1 MTEKRRLRSRVI
13 LEGPDRAPA
22 RAYLKGIGYDD
33 EALARPIVGI
43 ANTWTETMP
52 CNFHLR
58 GLAEKVKEG
67 VRAAGGTPM
76 EFNTVAVSDGITMGT
91 EGMRASLVSRE
102 VIADSIELVARGY
115 MFDGVVALS
124 GCDKTIPGCVMAL
137 ARLDV
142 PSVMLYGGSIAPG
155 KLGGKD
161 ISIQDVFEG
170 VGAYA
175 AGKIDEAELT
185 EIENH
190 ASPGAGA
197 CGGQYTANTMSTAF
211 EMLGISAMGTS
222 MVPAEDGKKGQAAV
236 DVGRL
241 VMDLIEKDL
250 KPSDII
256 TKDSLENAIALVAAT
271 GGSTNA
277 VLHLMAVANEAGVPL
292 TLDDFDRIAWQ
303 TPLLADLKPGGR
315 FYATD
320 LFRAGGVP
328 VVINRLLEAD
338 LIHRDAMTVTG
349 QTIAELSA
357 NGDEPEGQE
366 VIRPL
371 DNPLKPNGG
380 FAILRGNLAPDGC
393 VVKLSGHGRMEHR
406 GPARVFESE
415 EEAFAAVKE
424 QSIQKGDVVVI
435 RNEGPSG
442 GPGMRE
448 MLAVTAALVGEGLGD
463 DVALLTDG
471 RFSGATHGF
480 MAGHVAPEAPRGGP
494 IAAVEDGDIVVFD
507 VASRR
512 LDLELDDE
520 TIKQRV
526 APTSRPSPSTRPAS
540 WPSTRATSARRPR
553 ARSRASRRPTRRRA
567 APRRPPASCPPG
579 RPPSAAPPAPRPGTR
594 ASKSLNVCG
603 RSIIGEWPVSSKTT
617 LRAPGMTRA
626 YSSASWRGTSMSF
639 APQTTSVGHEIRGSR
654 SRKS

>member
-1 MTEKRRLRSRVI
+1 VTETRRLRSRTI

-33 EALARPIVGI
+33 DALRRPIVGI

-58 GLAEKVKEG
+58 RLAEKVKEG

-76 EFNTVAVSDGITMGT
+76 EFNTIAVSDGITMGT

-155 KLGGKD
+155 RLNGKD
-161 ISIQDVFEG
+161 VSIQDVFEG

-175 AGKIDEAELT
+175 AGKITEEELT
-185 EIENH
+185 EVENV

-197 CGGQYTANTMSTAF
+197 CGGQYTANTMATAF

-222 MVPAEDGKKGQAAV
+222 MVPAENGKKGQVAV
-236 DVGRL
+236 DVGKL
-241 VMDLIEKDL
+241 VMELIDQDR

-292 TLDDFDRIAWQ
+292 NLEDFDRIAWQ

-328 VVINRLLEAD
+328 VVIDRLLEAD

-349 QTIAELSA
+349 KTIADLSA
-357 NGDEPEGQE
+357 NGSEPEGQE

-393 VVKLSGHGRMEHR
+393 VVKLSGHGRTDHR

-415 EEAFAAVKE
+415 EESFAAVKA

-494 IAAVEDGDIVVFD
+494 IAAVHDGDIVVFD
-507 VASRR
+507 VANRR
-512 LDLELDDE
+512 LDVELDDD
-520 TIKQRV
+520 TIKERIAAYQ
-526 APTSRPSPSTRPAS
+526 SPEPRYKTGVLAKY
-540 WPSTRATSARRPR
+540 ARHV
-553 ARSRASRRPTRRRA
+553 
-567 APRRPPASCPPG
+567 G
-579 RPPSAAPPAPRPGTR
+579 SAAEGA
-594 ASKSLNVCG
+594 L
-603 RSIIGEWPVSSKTT
+603 
-617 LRAPGMTRA
+617 
-626 YSSASWRGTSMSF
+626 TS
-639 APQTTSVGHEIRGSR
+639 
-654 SRKS
+654 